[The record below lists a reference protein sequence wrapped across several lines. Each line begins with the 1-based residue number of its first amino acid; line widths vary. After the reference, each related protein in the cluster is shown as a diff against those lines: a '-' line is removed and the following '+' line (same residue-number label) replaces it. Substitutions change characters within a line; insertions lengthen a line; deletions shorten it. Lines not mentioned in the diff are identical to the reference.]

1 MEFAKRVKDSYTEQI
16 QIVNMSHLN
25 GAKRLFGGQL
35 MQWIDE
41 VAAVTARRH
50 CNKYVTTVLVDQ
62 LHFRQPAYA
71 NDTVVLYGKIVY
83 IGNSSMEIQVTTYVE
98 RLDGEK
104 TCINDAYVV
113 MVAID
118 DDGKPVRVPR
128 LVLETEEERYAWKL
142 AEERIQRRRFEQSQH

>member
-1 MEFAKRVKDSYTEQI
+1 MESAKRVKDSYTEQI
-16 QIVNMSHLN
+16 HIIKMSSLN

-50 CNKYVTTVLVDQ
+50 SGKNVTTALIDT

-71 NDTVVLYGKIVY
+71 NNTIVLSSKLVHV
-83 IGNSSMEIQVTTYVE
+83 GNSSMEIRVTTYVE

-104 TCINDAYVV
+104 ICINDANIV
-113 MVAID
+113 MVAMD
-118 DDGKPVRVPR
+118 ESERPVRVPR
-128 LVLETEEERYAWKL
+128 LLLETDEERYEWQC
-142 AEERIQRRRFEQSQH
+142 AEERIQRRRMK